1 MSLKV
6 STKILSLLCA
16 GVEAAAAR
24 LMKSTDSSDE
34 LQRALK
40 HMDPA
45 RLDVITI
52 CLPNSRLGWLSANAA
67 DRATGVIRN
76 FR

>member
-1 MSLKV
+1 
-6 STKILSLLCA
+6 
-16 GVEAAAAR
+16 
-24 LMKSTDSSDE
+24 MKSTDSSDE

-40 HMDPA
+40 LMYLA

-52 CLPNSRLGWLSANAA
+52 CLPNNRFGWLSANAA